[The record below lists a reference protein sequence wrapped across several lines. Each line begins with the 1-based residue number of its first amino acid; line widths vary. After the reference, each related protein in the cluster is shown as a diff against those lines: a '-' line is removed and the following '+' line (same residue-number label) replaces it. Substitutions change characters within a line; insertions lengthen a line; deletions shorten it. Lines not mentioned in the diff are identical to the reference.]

1 MMALK
6 GLAEAA
12 KGLNLGWKDALIEK
26 GRLAFRMG
34 IEIRNNPETDER
46 FAKLFK
52 QGWELESEKFF
63 QSQRRERGPRE

>member
-1 MMALK
+1 MTMK

-34 IEIRNNPETDER
+34 IELRANPEKDER
-46 FAKLFK
+46 LAKLFK
-52 QGWELESEKFF
+52 QGWELESEKFY
-63 QSQRRERGPRE
+63 QSRRRDS